1 MKDYRLYWIWLACR
15 AGQGSKLA
23 VKLINMFG
31 NAVNVYSASADDVK
45 KISDH
50 GLSTRE
56 MGQIRNILADKSL
69 DEAKTILE
77 DATKLGQR
85 VLVPTDEDF
94 PKSLLALRDAPM
106 VLYVVGNLPKMNRE
120 LSVSVVSTRT
130 MSDSG
135 RRNSY
140 AIGYGLAAGGAVV
153 VSGMALGGDS
163 MAQCGAISAG
173 GRTVAVLGGGADV
186 VYPKDHQNLYNTI
199 LKRGAIISEYPPGTK
214 PSGFHFPVRNRII
227 SGLSAGTVVVEADMK
242 SGALITAKHAIYQG
256 RHVFAVPG
264 DVSSPGSEGT
274 NNLIKNGAFV
284 ATSAEDVLAEYE
296 FLYPHSISM
305 KAYFRAMR
313 GLEIDASSEEAM
325 ARLRVS
331 ARGGKNYYGNGA
343 YGGKNSWIGRES
355 ARSKTRVKLG
365 DKRNAS
371 ADVPMGEFAEPL
383 SSEKSVDNTAKKSSK
398 KLTVPEIYPT
408 PEAEKAETVS
418 RIEFDLLDEIN
429 IKVYNLMK
437 PDVPMI
443 PDELVTDTISI
454 SEVLS
459 SLSMLELAGAV
470 ESGAGGYFLRRSADD
485 VTLDFDE

>member
-31 NAVNVYSASADDVK
+31 NAVNVYSASADDVE

-355 ARSKTRVKLG
+355 ARSKTRVKRG

-371 ADVPMGEFAEPL
+371 ADVSMGEFAEPL

-398 KLTVPEIYPT
+398 LTVPEIYPI
-408 PEAEKAETVS
+408 PEAEKAEAVS